1 MSKLRANG
9 NRKPLKGQVSRHMTG
24 LTNEEVQERI
34 AQGQVNNNENPN
46 TRTYKQIILEN
57 TLTFFNFLNLVLLVL
72 VLLVGSY
79 KNSMFVGI
87 IFINTVIGII
97 QEIRAKKTIDK
108 LAILTESKTVVLR
121 EGKKWKIST
130 EKLVVD
136 DLIFLKAGEQVPAD
150 AKILEGNLEVNESLL
165 TGEADNLPKNPGDEL
180 FSGSFVTA
188 GQACCQIIH
197 VGSDNYASRIT
208 SEAKEFKRHNSELR
222 NSLNAILKV
231 ISIIIVPLGAM
242 LFYKQY
248 YFVGDSIRDSV
259 VNMVA
264 AVLGMIPEGLVLL
277 TSVALTLGALKLAQK
292 KTLVQELYCIETLA
306 RVDTLCLDKTGTIT
320 EGTMCVES
328 VESYPPVYDEI
339 SDETSG
345 NKTAPGEWNNNGT
358 KSSDLTEGSAAA
370 EASAV
375 SAAEAIAK
383 EDGSSIL
390 LLQEESETGAKK
402 HRQEDTAKIR
412 EIEHIMG
419 NLLSVLKDQNA
430 TADALRARFKVAQD
444 MELDHVIPFSSDRK
458 YSGAAFKDAG
468 TYLMGAAQFLFPEG
482 NPELMEYCG
491 SFAEEGLRVLVVA
504 HSENVNEGTE
514 IPEGL
519 EPVGL
524 LLITD
529 VIRAEAPDT
538 LAYFES
544 QGVDLKVI
552 SGDDPVT
559 VSAIAKRAGLKNA
572 EQYVD
577 ATTITTQEEMDEAV
591 ATYSVFGRVTPQQ
604 KQAMVKSL
612 QAQKHT
618 VAMTGDGVN
627 DVLALKEA
635 DCSIAM
641 AEGSDAAKNIANVV
655 LLDSNFAAMPEI
667 VNQGRRV
674 VNNIR
679 TAASMFLIKTIFSVL
694 LSLITIFFGDSY
706 PFEPIQM
713 SLISAC
719 AVGIPTFLLAQ
730 ENNYEKIDH
739 TFLRHVFM
747 NAFPAAVTITGCVF
761 TVMLV
766 CQNVYHSNLMLNTAC
781 VLVTGWNYMAAL
793 KTVYAPLNRY
803 RKVIIY
809 SMQVIFFAAAVIL
822 QDLLTLGSLEFGMII
837 LVFLLMT
844 FSPILIE
851 VITAWL
857 RNIYSRSLDKGE
869 QGK

>member
-1 MSKLRANG
+1 
-9 NRKPLKGQVSRHMTG
+9 MTG
-24 LTNEEVQERI
+24 LTNEQVQERI
-34 AQGQVNNNENPN
+34 AEGKVNFNENPN
-46 TRTYKQIILEN
+46 TRTYKQIVKEN
-57 TLTFFNFLNLVLLVL
+57 TLTFFNFLNAVLLVL
-72 VLLVGSY
+72 VLFVGSY

-87 IFINTVIGII
+87 IIINTVIGII

-108 LAILTESKTVVLR
+108 LAILTESKAVVLR
-121 EGKKWKIST
+121 DGKKWSIST
-130 EKLVVD
+130 EKLVLD
-136 DLIFLKAGEQVPAD
+136 DLIYLKTGEQIPAD
-150 AKILEGNLEVNESLL
+150 CRIIEGNLEVNESLL
-165 TGEADNLPKNPGDEL
+165 TGEADNLGKGEGDEL

-188 GQACCQIIH
+188 GEACCQIIH
-197 VGSDNYASRIT
+197 VGKDNYASQIT

-231 ISIIIVPLGAM
+231 ISIIIVPLGLL
-242 LFYKQY
+242 LFYKQFY
-248 YFVGDSIRDSV
+248 IAGDSVKDSV
-259 VNMVA
+259 VSTVA

-277 TSVALTLGALKLAQK
+277 TSVALTLGALTLAKK

-320 EGTMCVES
+320 EGTMCVER
-328 VESYPPVYDEI
+328 VDVYDP
-339 SDETSG
+339 
-345 NKTAPGEWNNNGT
+345 NWR
-358 KSSDLTEGSAAA
+358 
-370 EASAV
+370 
-375 SAAEAIAK
+375 
-383 EDGSSIL
+383 
-390 LLQEESETGAKK
+390 ESELAETVLE
-402 HRQEDTAKIR
+402 EDTAVLAEDETLEEGVAEK
-412 EIEHIMG
+412 EISEKNLPEVSETEKESEKEIGRIMG
-419 NLLSVLKDQNA
+419 NLMAVLKDQNA
-430 TADALRARFKVAQD
+430 TADALRKYFAVKKD
-444 MELDHVIPFSSDRK
+444 MVPTNVIPFSSDRK
-458 YSGAAFKDAG
+458 YSGASFKEQG

-482 NPELMEYCG
+482 DEALVEKCG
-491 SFAEEGLRVLVVA
+491 QYAEQGFRVLVLA
-504 HSENVNEGTE
+504 HSPNESVGTE
-514 IPEGL
+514 LPSGLVPEA
-519 EPVGL
+519 
-524 LLITD
+524 LLILTD
-529 VIRAEAPDT
+529 VIRKEAPDT
-538 LAYFES
+538 LRFFGS

-559 VSAIAKRAGLKNA
+559 VASIAKRAGLKNA

-591 ATYSVFGRVTPQQ
+591 ANYSVFGRVTPQQ
-604 KQAMVKSL
+604 KKAMVLSL
-612 QAQKHT
+612 KKQGHT

-655 LLDSNFAAMPEI
+655 LLDSNFAAMPHI

-694 LSLITIFFGDSY
+694 LSLITIFFGEAY

-730 ENNYEKIDH
+730 ENNYQKIDH

-761 TVMLV
+761 AVMVV
-766 CQNVYHSNLMLNTAC
+766 CQDVYHSNIMLNTAC

-809 SMQVIFFAAAVIL
+809 SMQCSFFLAAVVL
-822 QDLLTLGSLEFGMII
+822 QKLLALGSLEFGMII

-851 VITAWL
+851 AITDGI
-857 RNIYSRSLDKGE
+857 RKMYSRSFDGEEKGRLALFLE
-869 QGK
+869 KLVKVK